1 MKYYIL
7 SWLLTQKYNQR
18 VYSAQK
24 RRRRTKTL
32 SWQLKILIKIDEE
45 GRVSKK
51 DLPKIHGVLKALCNK
66 LEKLKEKN
74 TSQSIIIMI

>member
-24 RRRRTKTL
+24 KT
-32 SWQLKILIKIDEE
+32 
-45 GRVSKK
+45 
-51 DLPKIHGVLKALCNK
+51 
-66 LEKLKEKN
+66 EKN
-74 TSQSIIIMI
+74 KNFVMAAQDIDKNR

>member
-24 RRRRTKTL
+24 RGEE
-32 SWQLKILIKIDEE
+32 QNFVMAAQDID
-45 GRVSKK
+45 
-51 DLPKIHGVLKALCNK
+51 
-66 LEKLKEKN
+66 KN
-74 TSQSIIIMI
+74 R

>member
-18 VYSAQK
+18 VYIVHK
-24 RRRRTKTL
+24 KEEKNKTL

>member
-24 RRRRTKTL
+24 KEKNKTL

-51 DLPKIHGVLKALCNK
+51 DLPKIRGSL
-66 LEKLKEKN
+66 
-74 TSQSIIIMI
+74 